1 MSVSA
6 SEEMSVLELG
16 TAGGGDERSC
26 VEESSDGSWA
36 TASGW

>member
-1 MSVSA
+1 MSVGG

-16 TAGGGDERSC
+16 TAGGEDERGC

-36 TASGW
+36 AA